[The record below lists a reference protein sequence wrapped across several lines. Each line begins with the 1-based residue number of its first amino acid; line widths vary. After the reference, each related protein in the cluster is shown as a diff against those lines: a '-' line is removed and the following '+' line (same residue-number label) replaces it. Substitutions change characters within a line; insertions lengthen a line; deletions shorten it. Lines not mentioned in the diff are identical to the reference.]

1 MHPEKEQLMRKL
13 ALLLIT
19 ITTLTAAQCPYE
31 RSVYSSGYDLGKKEP
46 TSSIYMYKSF
56 CETTCEIEASLA
68 KKSFSSCTSLCL
80 IGVGDGA
87 KSTKPKIKL
96 CK

>member
-1 MHPEKEQLMRKL
+1 MRKL
-13 ALLLIT
+13 TLSIIT

-31 RSVYSSGYDLGKKEP
+31 RSVYSSGYDLGKEEP
-46 TSSIYMYKSF
+46 NSSIYMYKSF
-56 CETTCEIEASLA
+56 CETTCEVEASLA

-80 IGVGDGA
+80 SAVGDGA
-87 KSTKPKIKL
+87 KNLKPKIKL